1 MITIEDVIEN
11 YEDVVKMDG
20 FYDCIMGV
28 CYRFGQ
34 PIILSYDLDK
44 IIKKLMKQGMS
55 YEEAIEY
62 WEYNQLGASVGE
74 YTPCFIERIT
84 K

>member
-1 MITIEDVIEN
+1 MITIEEVIDN

-20 FYDCIMGV
+20 FDDCIMGI

-34 PIILSYDLDK
+34 PIILAYDLDK
-44 IIKKLMKQGMS
+44 VTKKLMKQGMS
-55 YEEAIEY
+55 YEDAIEY

-74 YTPCFIERIT
+74 QTPCYIERIS

>member
-1 MITIEDVIEN
+1 M
-11 YEDVVKMDG
+11 
-20 FYDCIMGV
+20 
-28 CYRFGQ
+28 
-34 PIILSYDLDK
+34 
-44 IIKKLMKQGMS
+44 MKQGMS